1 MPNTVGGIS
10 IATNQLAN
18 TALLNLNRISST
30 LGKLV
35 SQLSSGL
42 RVVTAADDPSGLAI
56 AVNLNDQATGFDT
69 ANLNVQDATNA
80 ANVADGALSTV
91 TSILQR
97 VRSLAIEA
105 ANTIT
110 SSTDRQA
117 LQAKSAV
124 APRNQPDFEQHELQR
139 SSTARRQPRGLPA
152 GDSTPRRRSP
162 RTRKSVRSTRTSPVA
177 ARRPSSPASR
187 SARRTPR
194 SSTARSKSKLR
205 RSTRPRKVSIVSF
218 FTSGTSSYSQL
229 AQIFTLSSNTGV
241 FASAFSFDGV
251 TVNFNPSAGTVD
263 VNSTAFIKVLQY
275 VSVNSNPNGPAFQ
288 FQGGANEGAT
298 ISVGLVSVSTSSLR
312 VSNIN
317 VATTQIV
324 NGNPSTAGAVLGAQ
338 DAIGQIDQAIT
349 QVNGARAVLGAV
361 ISRLQNAVEQQQ
373 HRLGQPD
380 SVGVRHH
387 GPQRR
392 SSDLRVQQTADPRP
406 DRHDGARAV
415 EHQRP
420 DGPRSVPLIPV
431 IQRSQLARGSASAGP
446 FLSSI

>member
-1 MPNTVGGIS
+1 MPNSVGGIS

-18 TALLNLNRISST
+18 TALLNLNRNQGT

-56 AVNLNDQATGFDT
+56 SVNLNDQAAGFDT

-110 SSTDRQA
+110 SPTDRSALQDEVGQLLQEINQISSNTNFNGQA
-117 LQAKSAV
+117 LLNGSHAGFQPAVNASAIIESNAQIGTFNTNV
-124 APRNQPDFEQHELQR
+124 AGGG
-139 SSTARRQPRGLPA
+139 SSAL
-152 GDSTPRRRSP
+152 
-162 RTRKSVRSTRTSPVA
+162 VTS
-177 ARRPSSPASR
+177 
-187 SARRTPR
+187 
-194 SSTARSKSKLR
+194 
-205 RSTRPRKVSIVSF
+205 VSIGAGLSALGDVDGTIQVQVAQLNSTLQGLVVSF
-218 FTSGTSSYSQL
+218 FTSGTASYSQL
-229 AQIFTLSSNTGV
+229 SQIFTLGTTAGV

-263 VNSTAFIKVLQY
+263 VNATAFIKVLQY

-317 VATTQIV
+317 VATVQTI
-324 NGNPSTAGAVLGAQ
+324 NGNPSTAGSVLGAQ

-349 QVNGARAVLGAV
+349 QVNGARAALGAV
-361 ISRLQNAVEQQQ
+361 ISRLQNAENNNNIASVN
-373 HRLGQPD
+373 LTASASDITDLNVGQA
-380 SVGVRHH
+380 
-387 GPQRR
+387 
-392 SSDLRVQQTADPRP
+392 TADYNKLQILVQI
-406 DRHDGARAV
+406 GTTV
-415 EHQRP
+415 
-420 DGPRSVPLIPV
+420 
-431 IQRSQLARGSASAGP
+431 LAQSNTNAQTVLGLFR
-446 FLSSI
+446 